1 MKLYV
6 FSACL
11 LAFSSA
17 FGQKW
22 APYISVEENV
32 HITDFDNSFDYSNL
46 SLAAA
51 NAGIRIGTY
60 FSHNEKISSELTLG
74 VTGIGTPGVF
84 SNKIVPIE
92 LIGHYNLL
100 ANKPESSLRAFK
112 VDFGVGSGLAEVSR
126 GNFGF
131 SEHFSIGASMDLPEL
146 SVGVLTMGMRYTY
159 FLDDYLDGSSTG
171 VVNDGML
178 RFFTALR
185 FKGDDKKNKQAL
197 LDAQEVNKALGSK
210 LETFEKTNNELQE
223 ELKALNIAFKE
234 ETEQLKNQIEEFSAS
249 SFEKDINI
257 KNSSNEASTEKQVRG
272 VAIVVGSFKNEGLAN
287 DYLDSIGGDAFIIEE
302 KDLNRYRIIF
312 GIYDNYKSARKA
324 CDDLPVEITKY
335 WLVKY

>member
-1 MKLYV
+1 MKLFV

-22 APYISVEENV
+22 VPYISVEENV

-60 FSHNEKISSELTLG
+60 FSHNEIISGELTLG
-74 VTGIGTPGVF
+74 VTGIGTPGTF
-84 SNKIVPIE
+84 SNKIVPVE

-100 ANKPESSLRAFK
+100 DKPGSRMDAFK
-112 VDFGVGSGLAEVSR
+112 VDFGIGSGLAEVAK

-131 SEHFSIGASMDLPEL
+131 SEHFSIGASMDLPESSL
-146 SVGVLTMGMRYTY
+146 GVVTMGMRYTY
-159 FLDDYLDGSSTG
+159 FLDDYIDGSSTG

-185 FKGDDKKNKQAL
+185 LKGDDKKTKQAL
-197 LDAQEVNKALGSK
+197 LDAQEVSKALGSK
-210 LETFEKTNNELQE
+210 LEDSQKENSRLQE
-223 ELKALNIAFKE
+223 ELKALNNAFNVE
-234 ETEQLKNQIEEFSAS
+234 AEQLKKQIDKLSAS
-249 SFEKDINI
+249 SFDNDRSID
-257 KNSSNEASTEKQVRG
+257 NSSIESSTKKQVRG
-272 VAIVVGSFKNEGLAN
+272 VAIVVGSFENEGLAN
-287 DYLDSIGGDAFIIEE
+287 EYLDSIGGDAFIIEE
-302 KDLNRYRIIF
+302 KDLNRYRVIF
-312 GIYDNYKSARKA
+312 NIYDNYREARKA
-324 CDDLPVEITKY
+324 CNELPTEIRKY